1 MATENVD
8 AIESL
13 SPPPTG
19 NVEIWEAQA
28 ALGTRIGLIGGIEP
42 VHFLELDLAGLR
54 AYVEELL
61 ERMQPAHYVLANSD
75 SCPPGVTVEKFR
87 LVTQIVHERA
97 GR

>member
-1 MATENVD
+1 
-8 AIESL
+8 
-13 SPPPTG
+13 
-19 NVEIWEAQA
+19 
-28 ALGTRIGLIGGIEP
+28 
-42 VHFLELDLAGLR
+42 LR
-54 AYVEELL
+54 VYVEELL